1 MTFER
6 RALSRRPGKSI
17 PAAAA
22 RSGRVAQR
30 SAIPAAIDTSPRAA
44 AQRDVSARIQGSP
57 YMIAQRARL
66 GGAMGAVE
74 RAAKPTLQAK
84 GIPVE
89 GGLEREA
96 HAIGGKEPSPS
107 FGRTPAGGAIQKR
120 DPGTYKLDQGALL
133 THGSAANVF
142 DVDRK
147 PVEGFS
153 QTTDTDIP
161 GGPAW
166 MAQDNERFSVHAAL
180 VTQKYAE
187 LGEKQKKQLT
197 VHTYKTD
204 AMELHSWAEW
214 KQVPEY
220 LYRSLKRPAPSGY
233 SPPKDMEER
242 ETYAFEFAKTKGSR
256 FASNTTEAAQAIKSI
271 ARGDGYHLD
280 KDLVRGE
287 PEEILFESGLAKLKR
302 DEKREFEVSWIQSPQ
317 KQLQV
322 SPTGSVGGTYYWVPS
337 DKKTLATTPIPKA
350 GGGGIKCYLT
360 TACVRQRGLAD
371 DCRELTVLRAFRDG
385 YLSAQPHGP
394 ALIRDYYR
402 RAPRLVRA
410 ISGSPNAHRI
420 WEWIYRVIRG
430 CVRDIERGRPELA
443 EAAYRAMV
451 AELLTAFPP
460 RPTRAPVRAPR
471 QVRQSHGF

>member
-6 RALSRRPGKSI
+6 RTVSRRPGKSG

-22 RSGRVAQR
+22 LSGRVPQESMV
-30 SAIPAAIDTSPRAA
+30 SAAFGRTPRATL
-44 AQRDVSARIQGSP
+44 QRAMSARIQGSP

-66 GGAMGAVE
+66 GGAFGSVE
-74 RAAKPTLQAK
+74 RGAKPSLQAK
-84 GIPVE
+84 GIPVD
-89 GGLEREA
+89 GGPEREA
-96 HAIGGKEPSPS
+96 CAAGGKGPSPS
-107 FGRTPAGGAIQKR
+107 RGRTPAGGAIQKR
-120 DPGTYKLDQGALL
+120 DPGTYKLDKGALL

-147 PVEGFS
+147 PVQGFS
-153 QTTDTDIP
+153 QTTDPDLP

-187 LGEKQKKQLT
+187 LAEKQKKQLT

-233 SPPKDMEER
+233 VPPKDLDER
-242 ETYAFEFAKTKGSR
+242 ETYAFEFAKKGGSR

-287 PEEILFESGLAKLKR
+287 PEEILFEPGLAKLKR

-322 SPTGSVGGTYYWVPS
+322 RPTGSVGGTYYWVPS
-337 DKKTLATTPIPKA
+337 DKKTLSTTPIPKA

-360 TACVRQRGLAD
+360 TACVRHRGLAD
-371 DCRELTVLRAFRDG
+371 DCRELSVLRAFRDG
-385 YLSAQPHGP
+385 YLSAQPHGR

-402 RAPRLVRA
+402 HAPRLVRA

-430 CVRDIERGRPELA
+430 CVRDIASGRPERA
-443 EAAYRAMV
+443 EAAYRDMV
-451 AELLTAFPP
+451 AELLAAFPP
-460 RPTRAPVRAPR
+460 RHTEARVRTPR
-471 QVRQSHGF
+471 